1 MTVLHEFHLIVLAL
15 VSFAKLEPDKQN
27 QTPFRFVENSS
38 EGIAGNVLP
47 IVHTALRLHSIRR
60 LKKRPTNLPEPRPA
74 RQGGR

>member
-47 IVHTALRLHSIRR
+47 IVHTAPAFN
-60 LKKRPTNLPEPRPA
+60 PTAQEAAHEPA
-74 RQGGR
+74 